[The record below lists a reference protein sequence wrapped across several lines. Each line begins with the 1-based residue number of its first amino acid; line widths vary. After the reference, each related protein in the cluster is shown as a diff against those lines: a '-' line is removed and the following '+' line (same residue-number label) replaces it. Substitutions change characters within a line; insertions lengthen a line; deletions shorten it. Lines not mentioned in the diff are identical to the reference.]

1 MSEQKD
7 ILSND
12 KLDAVEINS
21 SVLQKQID
29 EIIEVYSS
37 ELDDYMQFVRGILR
51 NDEQPPTDAEL
62 DDFVLNLSTLI
73 YFTSV
78 GAEQMGIRDDLSRAA
93 YKEAYN
99 VARSMIQKGT
109 VADKNV
115 QAEIDATADKVVNIV
130 YSKAYKIL
138 KAKVESAQEVLS
150 SAKKV
155 ISRRMGETAL
165 SQMQV
170 NR

>member
-1 MSEQKD
+1 MIDRELLDKVEENSAELDKT
-7 ILSND
+7 IND
-12 KLDAVEINS
+12 
-21 SVLQKQID
+21 
-29 EIIEVYSS
+29 IIERYSG
-37 ELDDYMQFVRGILR
+37 ELDEYMNFVRGILR

-62 DDFVLNLSTLI
+62 DDFVLNLSTMI

-78 GAEQMGIRDDLSRAA
+78 GAEQMGIREDISHSV

-99 VARSMIQKGT
+99 MARAMQKSGT

-115 QAEIDATADKVVNIV
+115 QAELDAQTERIINIV

-150 SAKKV
+150 SCKKV
-155 ISRRMGETAL
+155 MSRRMNEYEL
-165 SQMQV
+165 SRMQT
-170 NR
+170 NG